1 MVNIERIYLH
11 IREDKSKGRDLYK
24 YTQHHLKHRKRG
36 LHKKRSKIVKKR
48 SIEKC
53 LAILNQNT
61 EFDHWKID
69 LMVEGR

>member
-1 MVNIERIYLH
+1 LQFIGIYK
-11 IREDKSKGRDLYK
+11 INTIYQIKKGK
-24 YTQHHLKHRKRG
+24 KQNLKHRKRG